1 MDVYIPSQD
10 TPSSA
15 TAMLKLNELN
25 EHQHEA
31 VTAPPQNM
39 LVLAGAGS
47 GKTKVLISRI
57 GYLIQAHQ
65 TSPFSILAVTF
76 TNKAAAEMRHR
87 LESLLGQGSVGSQY
101 GSSGMWIGT
110 FHGLAHRFLR
120 THFREAKL
128 PESFQVL
135 DSDDQHRLIRRVMKS
150 LNLDEKR
157 YPPKQAMWYINGKK
171 DDGLRPKHIESFDP
185 TEQVFLQVYTTY
197 QEACDRAGLVDF
209 AEILLRSHEVLAT
222 HPDVLSHYRKR
233 FRHILVDEFQ
243 DTNKIQYAWIRLI
256 AGAHGGNV
264 AEPIPPAHVMIV
276 GDDDQ
281 SIYGWRGAQVENI
294 HSFQTD
300 FENVE
305 MIRLEQNYRST
316 GNILKAAN
324 QVISNNSDR
333 LGKELW
339 TEGKEGDPI
348 ALYAAFNEIDEA
360 RFIVGNIKKWQEEGE
375 ALSESAILY
384 RNNAQS
390 RVLESALNEA
400 GIRYRI
406 YGGLRFFDRQEIKD
420 ALAYLRLVSNR
431 DDDAAFERVIN
442 TPARG
447 IGEKTLQ
454 MLRDA
459 ARSQN
464 MTMWQAAGRLIEEKH
479 LSGRASNAVNG
490 FMEFIQQVETT
501 VAPLQLHEQAD
512 HVIQASGL
520 MAMYQAEK
528 GEKGQTRVEN
538 LEELV
543 SACKDYEPDENMQ
556 EMPILA
562 AFLSHASLESG
573 ESQADAYEDAVQL
586 MTLHSA
592 KGLEF
597 PLVFLAGVEEGMFPS
612 QQSADAPERL
622 EEERRL
628 AYVGMTRAKQRLFM
642 THAETRRMYGQ
653 ELYHRP
659 SRFIAEIPKECLYE
673 VKLSTQVSRPS
684 YGQGNGYS
692 EGSSY
697 SQNGGYSSSS
707 SYGSSTGHGGYQ
719 GNRNKSKSNNSD
731 SFGGGF
737 GQASSHLKFSESVFS
752 LGQRVSH
759 AKFGEGTVLNCEGD
773 GDNARIQVN
782 FDQFGA
788 KWLVTTYAKLTAI

>member
-10 TPSSA
+10 IPSSA
-15 TAMLKLNELN
+15 TAVLKLNELN
-25 EHQHEA
+25 ERQYEA

-101 GSSGMWIGT
+101 GAGGMWIGT

-135 DSDDQHRLIRRVMKS
+135 DSDDQHRLIRRIMKS

-171 DDGLRPKHIESFDP
+171 DDGLRPKHIDSFDP

-209 AEILLRSHEVLAT
+209 AEILLRSHEILAT
-222 HPDVLSHYRKR
+222 HPEVLSHYRKR

-243 DTNKIQYAWIRLI
+243 DTNKIQYAWIRLL
-256 AGAHGGNV
+256 AGGHGGNV
-264 AEPIPPAHVMIV
+264 VENIPPAHVMIV

-300 FENVE
+300 FSDVE
-305 MIRLEQNYRST
+305 VIRLEQNYRST
-316 GNILKAAN
+316 ANILKAAN
-324 QVISNNSDR
+324 EVISNNTDR

-348 ALYAAFNEIDEA
+348 GLYAAFNELDEA
-360 RFIVGNIKKWQEEGE
+360 RFIVGNIKKWQQEGE
-375 ALSESAILY
+375 ALSETAILY

-400 GIRYRI
+400 GLRYRI

-420 ALAYLRLVSNR
+420 ALAYLRMVSNR

-464 MTMWQAAGRLIEEKH
+464 MTMWQAAGRLMDEKH
-479 LSGRASNAVNG
+479 LSGRASNSVKN
-490 FMEFIQQVETT
+490 FMDLIVQLETT
-501 VAPLQLHEQAD
+501 VEPLPLHEQAD
-512 HVIQASGL
+512 HVIQSSGL

-556 EMPILA
+556 EMPMLA

-573 ESQADAYEDAVQL
+573 DSQADAYEDAVQL

-612 QQSADAPERL
+612 QQSSDAPERL

-628 AYVGMTRAKQRLFM
+628 AYVGMTRAKERLFI

-659 SRFIAEIPKECLYE
+659 SRFIAEIPKECIYE
-673 VKLSTQVSRPS
+673 VKLSTQVSRPQS
-684 YGQGNGYS
+684 GYS
-692 EGSSY
+692 SGYGGQSTY
-697 SQNGGYSSSS
+697 SQNSGYSASNSS
-707 SYGSSTGHGGYQ
+707 GSSTGHGGFQ
-719 GNRNKSKSNNSD
+719 GERNKSKSSKN
-731 SFGGGF
+731 FGSGF
-737 GQASSHLKFSESVFS
+737 GQASSHLKFSESLFS
-752 LGQRVSH
+752 LGQRVNH
-759 AKFGEGTVLNCEGD
+759 AKFGEGTVLNCEGE
-773 GDNARIQVN
+773 GDNSRIQVN